1 MKLTKQT
8 VKKLILQEMIEDN
21 DEMFG
26 KTMAGIGGD
35 GFGPDPVDGSA
46 LDNVRR
52 SLIEIQNAKD
62 DLRDGAS
69 EATLEYYLNYIEEM
83 LTKAMEELTQ

>member
-1 MKLTKQT
+1 MKITKQT
-8 VKKLILQEMIEDN
+8 LKKLILQEMVKEN

-46 LDNVRR
+46 MDNVRR
-52 SLIEIQNAKD
+52 SLSELQDAKK
-62 DLRDGAS
+62 DLKSNRLAS
-69 EATLEYYLNYIEEM
+69 LEYTLNYIEEM
-83 LTKAMEELTQ
+83 LTRAMQELS

>member
-1 MKLTKQT
+1 MKITKQQL
-8 VKKLILQEMIEDN
+8 KKLILQEMIEDN

-26 KTMAGIGGD
+26 KTMAGFGGD
-35 GFGPDPVDGSA
+35 GFGADPVDGSA

-52 SLIEIQNAKD
+52 SLSEIQDAKK
-62 DLRDGAS
+62 DLKSNQLAS
-69 EATLEYYLNYIEEM
+69 LEYTLNYIEEM